1 MTPED
6 NNTRGLLGRSRVWH
20 KTARR
25 GLLGLTQGLGCSR
38 RVTDNYLGDALLLL
52 LMLLLMLWLL
62 LLMLWLLLLLLQMSI
77 DV

>member
-1 MTPED
+1 MTPKD

-20 KTARR
+20 KTARC

-62 LLMLWLLLLLLQMSI
+62 LLMLWLLLLQMSI

>member
-6 NNTRGLLGRSRVWH
+6 NNTRGLLGRSRVGH

-38 RVTDNYLGDALLLL
+38 RVTDNYLGDTLLLL
-52 LMLLLMLWLL
+52 LM
-62 LLMLWLLLLLLQMSI
+62 MLWLLLLLLQMSI

>member
-1 MTPED
+1 MTPKD

-52 LMLLLMLWLL
+52 MMLL

>member
-1 MTPED
+1 MTPKD

-52 LMLLLMLWLL
+52 LMLLLLWLL
-62 LLMLWLLLLLLQMSI
+62 LLMLWLLLLQMSI

>member
-52 LMLLLMLWLL
+52 LMLLLLMLWLL
-62 LLMLWLLLLLLQMSI
+62 LLMLWLLLLQMSI

>member
-1 MTPED
+1 MTPKD

-38 RVTDNYLGDALLLL
+38 RVTNNYLGDALLLL
-52 LMLLLMLWLL
+52 LMMMLLL
-62 LLMLWLLLLLLQMSI
+62 LLMLWLLLLQMSI

>member
-6 NNTRGLLGRSRVWH
+6 NNTRGLLGRSRVGH

-52 LMLLLMLWLL
+52 MMLLLLL
-62 LLMLWLLLLLLQMSI
+62 LLMLWLLLLQMSI

>member
-1 MTPED
+1 MTPKD

-38 RVTDNYLGDALLLL
+38 RVTDNYLGDTLLLL
-52 LMLLLMLWLL
+52 LMLLLLM
-62 LLMLWLLLLLLQMSI
+62 LLMLWLLLLQMSI

>member
-38 RVTDNYLGDALLLL
+38 RVTDNYLGDTLLLL
-52 LMLLLMLWLL
+52 LMLLLLM
-62 LLMLWLLLLLLQMSI
+62 LLMLWLLLLQMSI